1 MDLLF
6 AYKGGD
12 EFMNNVL
19 LYFALKHDG
28 DFEKI
33 YNDIKEKV
41 PVVHIHWPA
50 SLCQLFQYSFEFIK
64 LKRGLK
70 TKYVTILDNNY
81 PKVLKQI
88 ACPPFVLFYEGNIR
102 LAKDLVVGDAF
113 IYSSFNNKRYLS
125 TVEPSADR
133 GKFCFDY
140 IIASESHDEFF
151 NIREHVMDKKVPLK
165 DYSKNTKHKQQER

>member
-41 PVVHIHWPA
+41 PVDEN
-50 SLCQLFQYSFEFIK
+50 EFIK
-64 LKRGLK
+64 LKRGL
-70 TKYVTILDNNY
+70 
-81 PKVLKQI
+81 
-88 ACPPFVLFYEGNIR
+88 
-102 LAKDLVVGDAF
+102 
-113 IYSSFNNKRYLS
+113 
-125 TVEPSADR
+125 
-133 GKFCFDY
+133 
-140 IIASESHDEFF
+140 
-151 NIREHVMDKKVPLK
+151 
-165 DYSKNTKHKQQER
+165 

>member
-41 PVVHIHWPA
+41 PVDEN
-50 SLCQLFQYSFEFIK
+50 EFIK
-64 LKRGLK
+64 LKREKHMPVTEYLHILRVFHALIVLGL
-70 TKYVTILDNNY
+70 L
-81 PKVLKQI
+81 
-88 ACPPFVLFYEGNIR
+88 
-102 LAKDLVVGDAF
+102 
-113 IYSSFNNKRYLS
+113 
-125 TVEPSADR
+125 
-133 GKFCFDY
+133 
-140 IIASESHDEFF
+140 
-151 NIREHVMDKKVPLK
+151 
-165 DYSKNTKHKQQER
+165 

>member
-6 AYKGGD
+6 SYKGGD

-19 LYFALKHDG
+19 LYFALKHNG

-33 YNDIKEKV
+33 YNDIKAKV
-41 PVVHIHWPA
+41 PVDEN
-50 SLCQLFQYSFEFIK
+50 EFIK

-81 PKVLKQI
+81 PTVLKQI

-140 IIASESHDEFF
+140 IIASESHDNFF
-151 NIREHVMDKKVPLK
+151 KLREHVMDKKVPLK

>member
-6 AYKGGD
+6 SYKGGD

-41 PVVHIHWPA
+41 PVDEN
-50 SLCQLFQYSFEFIK
+50 EFIK

-113 IYSSFNNKRYLS
+113 IYSSFNNKR
-125 TVEPSADR
+125 
-133 GKFCFDY
+133 
-140 IIASESHDEFF
+140 
-151 NIREHVMDKKVPLK
+151 
-165 DYSKNTKHKQQER
+165 

>member
-1 MDLLF
+1 MDFLF
-6 AYKGGD
+6 SYKVGD

-33 YNDIKEKV
+33 YNDIKAKV
-41 PVVHIHWPA
+41 PVDEN
-50 SLCQLFQYSFEFIK
+50 EFIK

-81 PKVLKQI
+81 PTVLKQI

-102 LAKDLVVGDAF
+102 LAKDLEVGDAF
-113 IYSSFNNKRYLS
+113 IYSSFNSKRYLS

-140 IIASESHDEFF
+140 IIASESHDNFF
-151 NIREHVMDKKVPLK
+151 KLREHVMDKKVPLK

>member
-6 AYKGGD
+6 SYKGGD
-12 EFMNNVL
+12 ELMNNVL

-33 YNDIKEKV
+33 YNDIKAKV
-41 PVVHIHWPA
+41 PVDEN
-50 SLCQLFQYSFEFIK
+50 EFIK

-81 PKVLKQI
+81 PTVLKQI

-113 IYSSFNNKRYLS
+113 IYSSFNNKRYLI
-125 TVEPSADR
+125 TVEPSSDR
-133 GKFCFDY
+133 GKFFFDY
-140 IIASESHDEFF
+140 IIASESHYNFF
-151 NIREHVMDKKVPLK
+151 KFH
-165 DYSKNTKHKQQER
+165 

>member
-6 AYKGGD
+6 SYKGGD

-33 YNDIKEKV
+33 YNDIKAKV
-41 PVVHIHWPA
+41 PVDEN
-50 SLCQLFQYSFEFIK
+50 EFIK

-81 PKVLKQI
+81 PTVLKQI

-102 LAKDLVVGDAF
+102 LAKNLKVGDAF
-113 IYSSFNNKRYLS
+113 IYSAFNDKRYLS
-125 TVEPSADR
+125 TVEPSTDK
-133 GKFCFDY
+133 GKFCFENGIEYLIDDSFDNCS
-140 IIASESHDEFF
+140 IFF
-151 NIREHVMDKKVPLK
+151 FISFFDNL
-165 DYSKNTKHKQQER
+165 

>member
-33 YNDIKEKV
+33 YESLKAKE
-41 PVVHIHWPA
+41 PVDEN
-50 SLCQLFQYSFEFIK
+50 EFIK

-81 PKVLKQI
+81 PTVLKQI

-102 LAKDLVVGDAF
+102 LAKDLEVGDAF
-113 IYSSFNNKRYLS
+113 IYSSFNSKRYLS

-140 IIASESHDEFF
+140 IIASESHDNFF
-151 NIREHVMDKKVPLK
+151 KLREHVMDKKVPLK

>member
-6 AYKGGD
+6 SYKGGD

-41 PVVHIHWPA
+41 PVDEN
-50 SLCQLFQYSFEFIK
+50 EFIK

-113 IYSSFNNKRYLS
+113 IYSSFNSFATLWPQKMGIFTS
-125 TVEPSADR
+125 DGF
-133 GKFCFDY
+133 GKF
-140 IIASESHDEFF
+140 STLVLS
-151 NIREHVMDKKVPLK
+151 R
-165 DYSKNTKHKQQER
+165 

>member
-1 MDLLF
+1 M
-6 AYKGGD
+6 
-12 EFMNNVL
+12 
-19 LYFALKHDG
+19 
-28 DFEKI
+28 
-33 YNDIKEKV
+33 
-41 PVVHIHWPA
+41 
-50 SLCQLFQYSFEFIK
+50 
-64 LKRGLK
+64 K

-140 IIASESHDEFF
+140 IIASESHDNFF
-151 NIREHVMDKKVPLK
+151 KLREQVMDKKVPLK

>member
-1 MDLLF
+1 
-6 AYKGGD
+6 
-12 EFMNNVL
+12 MNNVL

-33 YNDIKEKV
+33 YNDIKAKV
-41 PVVHIHWPA
+41 PVDEN
-50 SLCQLFQYSFEFIK
+50 EFIK

-81 PKVLKQI
+81 PTVLKQI

-102 LAKDLVVGDAF
+102 LAKDLEVGDAF
-113 IYSSFNNKRYLS
+113 IYSSFNSKRYLS

-140 IIASESHDEFF
+140 IIALKVMIIFLNLES
-151 NIREHVMDKKVPLK
+151 M
-165 DYSKNTKHKQQER
+165 